1 MELSVTRQKAP
12 STTRCI
18 KTKPDMTTSTHSATG
33 QKEPSFRRYIKTGL
47 KLVTS
52 CLYWQKAPSARRYI
66 KTCRPARRVAAHGS
80 QKAPSTRKC
89 IKTHT
94 RQVPELGLV
103 VRRHPA
109 PEGALRPE
117 QVPVEIPFVRS
128 ESTQPQKAHEGI
140 YRHVPGDRMP
150 IFSLARQNLDILSS
164 RASSRSRP

>member
-1 MELSVTRQKAP
+1 MAGCVGVRKHPAPEGALRHLSDT
-12 STTRCI
+12 
-18 KTKPDMTTSTHSATG
+18 
-33 QKEPSFRRYIKTGL
+33 L
-47 KLVTS
+47 
-52 CLYWQKAPSARRYI
+52 
-66 KTCRPARRVAAHGS
+66 AHVVSLG
-80 QKAPSTRKC
+80 QKAPSTRRC
-89 IKTHT
+89 IKTILSLIEVLLLHV
-94 RQVPELGLV
+94 RKHPAPQGALRPPGSRAQLV
-103 VRRHPA
+103 DDDSGRRHPA